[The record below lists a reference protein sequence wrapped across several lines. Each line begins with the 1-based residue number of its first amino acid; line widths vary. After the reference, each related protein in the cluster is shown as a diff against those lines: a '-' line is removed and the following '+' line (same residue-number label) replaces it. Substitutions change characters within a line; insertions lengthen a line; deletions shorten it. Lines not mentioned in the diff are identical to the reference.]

1 MPRFTV
7 IVTRDTTESAIVEM
21 EAANADEAAEKAV
34 IYSKDN
40 RHIEWMQDETDNA
53 SRDHYVTGVEPS
65 A

>member
-21 EAANADEAAEKAV
+21 EAANADEAAEKAI
-34 IYSKDN
+34 IYSKMN
-40 RHIEWMQDETDNA
+40 PHIEWAQDETDNA
-53 SRDHYVTGVEPS
+53 SADHYVTGVEPS